1 MPTFDDLKYEIRDS
15 GVREKLFAI
24 EAVEVEADAFMLL
37 EYLKNEYAQKEILD
51 SLEEYVDKSV
61 AFEDADESVAHLHQI
76 VLDVEEIATAIDKT
90 ARGVKTMLTRRGLVA
105 ADYDGA
111 SKKEKATA

>member
-37 EYLKNEYAQKEILD
+37 EYLKNEYAQKEILTHW
-51 SLEEYVDKSV
+51 KS
-61 AFEDADESVAHLHQI
+61 
-76 VLDVEEIATAIDKT
+76 T
-90 ARGVKTMLTRRGLVA
+90 
-105 ADYDGA
+105 
-111 SKKEKATA
+111 